1 MNDLSIDR
9 TNRVPLRCT
18 AIRHAGERPCS
29 RSCFPDRFFFK
40 VNRKQGEKEKPM
52 IEPEYEIS
60 GVDRCMSNAGTVF
73 DWKFFLR
80 KGRGERVC
88 SLDWTIALLW
98 M

>member
-1 MNDLSIDR
+1 MSLYDVRLYGTLANVRVRGAAFQID
-9 TNRVPLRCT
+9 
-18 AIRHAGERPCS
+18 
-29 RSCFPDRFFFK
+29 FFFK